1 MAQIARD
8 PADIVQQTIG
18 RHHQYPDGLVLYLG
32 TMFAP
37 VEDRDEPG
45 QGFTHKRGDIVT
57 IGAPALGRLVNRVVT
72 SEEAAPWS
80 FGARDLFDSLQR
92 RRARRG

>member
-8 PADIVQQTIG
+8 PADIVQQTIRRHRNIRMG
-18 RHHQYPDGLVLYLG
+18 WCLSRHHVR
-32 TMFAP
+32 ASR
-37 VEDRDEPG
+37 DRDERRASP
-45 QGFTHKRGDIVT
+45 TSAAIVT